1 MPGMQG
7 LVINPG
13 FAFYFTAVVSLVTGT
28 MFLMW
33 LGEQITERGIGNGI
47 SIIIFA
53 GIVAGLPPAIAH
65 TIEQARQGDLHFL
78 VLLLV
83 AVLVFAVTFFV
94 VFVERGQRRIVVNYA
109 KRQQGRRVY
118 AAQSTHLPLKV
129 NMAGVIPAIF
139 ASSIILFPAYHR
151 VMVRGRYWL
160 ELADNNFA
168 VFAAWAT
175 ALCVTLCVCNHLLLF
190 LLHGVGFQ
198 PA

>member
-1 MPGMQG
+1 
-7 LVINPG
+7 
-13 FAFYFTAVVSLVTGT
+13 
-28 MFLMW
+28 MW

-78 VLLLV
+78 LLLLV

-139 ASSIILFPAYHR
+139 ASSIILFPGNHR

-175 ALCVTLCVCNHLLLF
+175 TLCVTLCVCDHLLLF
-190 LLHGVGFQ
+190 LLHGVGLQ